1 MRLLKRE
8 QANVLKYKTQAP
20 NASIKRKHPTQALMG
35 ATRLASGKCH
45 VHTLNKGSQTVL
57 ITRLSVSLCRHFR
70 RGTRLLKK
78 PTRDASP
85 PLELAFSG
93 SVGVHLLLEETLALM
108 GATRLASGKCHVHTL
123 NKGSQTVLIT
133 RFSVSLCF
141 HFRDETA
148 EKTDAGRVAPIRACV

>member
-1 MRLLKRE
+1 
-8 QANVLKYKTQAP
+8 
-20 NASIKRKHPTQALMG
+20 MG

-93 SVGVHLLLEETLALM
+93 SVGGHLVLEETQALM

-133 RFSVSLCF
+133 RLSGEPLLSFPTRDASPPLELAFSASVGGLSFVLESVRCLRF
-141 HFRDETA
+141 TRNKYTM
-148 EKTDAGRVAPIRACV
+148 TRLTRQPIR